1 MSSTFDDDTLPSIRR
16 ERDPAVMKMDSA
28 YSGYEHIRFDRK
40 DGILRVTLD
49 RPDVLNAINQR
60 LHRELAQAFFEIALD
75 PHTRVVILTG
85 AGRAFC
91 AGGDLAWM
99 EQMLA
104 APSPY
109 GVMNAEAKRIVYG
122 LLELEKPVICRL
134 NGDAMGLGAT
144 IALLCD
150 VVIASDTAR
159 IADPHVR
166 VGLVAGDGGALI
178 WPQLIGYAR
187 ARELLMGGGIVE
199 AKRAAEIGLIS
210 RVCAAENLDA
220 EVDRLAGQ
228 WANGAIEAISWT
240 KITVNIGL
248 KQAMHAIM
256 DAGMAYEALSMREPF
271 HAAAVAKMRSR
282 SV

>member
-1 MSSTFDDDTLPSIRR
+1 MVDTNYRDYQCIRF
-16 ERDPAVMKMDSA
+16 ERD
-28 YSGYEHIRFDRK
+28 G
-40 DGILRVTLD
+40 GILRVTLN
-49 RPDVLNAINQR
+49 RPDVLNAINER
-60 LHRELAQAFFEIALD
+60 LHRELARAFFDIALD
-75 PHTRVVILTG
+75 AETQLVILTG
-85 AGRAFC
+85 EGRAFC
-91 AGGDLAWM
+91 AGGDLGMM
-99 EQMLA
+99 ERLIA

-109 GVMNAEAKRIVYG
+109 GVMNAEAKRIVFG

-144 IALLCD
+144 LALLCD

-187 ARELLMGGGIVE
+187 ARELLMGGGIVT
-199 AKRAAEIGLIS
+199 ATRAAELGLIN
-210 RVCAAENLDA
+210 RVCNAEDLDT
-220 EVDRLAGQ
+220 EVNKLAGQ
-228 WANGAIEAISWT
+228 WVNGAIEAISWT
-240 KITVNIGL
+240 KVTINIGL

-271 HAAAVAKMRSR
+271 HAAAVARMRSR
-282 SV
+282 GS

>member
-1 MSSTFDDDTLPSIRR
+1 MTDDY
-16 ERDPAVMKMDSA
+16 RD
-28 YSGYEHIRFDRK
+28 YEHIRFERDG
-40 DGILRVTLD
+40 GILRVTLD

-60 LHRELAQAFFEIALD
+60 LHRELARAFFEIALD
-75 PHTRVVILTG
+75 PETRVVILTG

-91 AGGDLAWM
+91 AGGDLGWM

-109 GVMNAEAKRIVYG
+109 GVMNAEAKRIVFG
-122 LLELEKPVICRL
+122 LIELEKPVICRL

-144 IALLCD
+144 LALLCD
-150 VVIASDTAR
+150 VVIASETAR

-187 ARELLMGGGIVE
+187 ARELLMGGGIVD
-199 AKRAAEIGLIS
+199 AQRAADIGLIN
-210 RVCAAENLDA
+210 RVVSAATLDA
-220 EVDRLAGQ
+220 EVNRLAAQ

-240 KITVNIGL
+240 KVTVNLGL
-248 KQAMHAIM
+248 KQSMHAIM
-256 DAGMAYEALSMREPF
+256 DAGMAYEALSMREAF
-271 HAAAVAKMRSR
+271 HAAAVQRMRSR
-282 SV
+282 GG